1 VNFAFTEF
9 SEVRMLVIPV
19 QAMESVR
26 KVVRAKAYFLTPEE
40 GGRDHNIYF
49 DVDISDPRYPKY
61 EVLADFGFGYTKEG
75 YKIHCAASV
84 GLEDGPGSIELGVEQ
99 TVLVGLFCPA
109 EVVKVGASFD
119 LSEGPKI
126 VAKCTVL
133 SVIE

>member
-1 VNFAFTEF
+1 
-9 SEVRMLVIPV
+9 
-19 QAMESVR
+19 MESVR

-40 GGRDHNIYF
+40 GGRDQNLYF
-49 DVDISDPRYPKY
+49 EVDISDPRSQEY

-75 YKIHCAASV
+75 YKIACAAHV
-84 GLEDGPGSIELGVEQ
+84 GLEDGPGSIELGVER

-109 EVVKVGASFD
+109 EVVKVGANFD
-119 LSEGPKI
+119 LSEGRKL